1 MAANKDTTL
10 VTVEKTNVELFLD
23 ERVEKGKL
31 TEVEA
36 KAVIANL
43 EKQSK
48 KDSSLTGKTV
58 ASLKAAEQQK
68 LLEVM
73 AIRAGLADKNGVL
86 L

>member
-1 MAANKDTTL
+1 M
-10 VTVEKTNVELFLD
+10 ELFLD